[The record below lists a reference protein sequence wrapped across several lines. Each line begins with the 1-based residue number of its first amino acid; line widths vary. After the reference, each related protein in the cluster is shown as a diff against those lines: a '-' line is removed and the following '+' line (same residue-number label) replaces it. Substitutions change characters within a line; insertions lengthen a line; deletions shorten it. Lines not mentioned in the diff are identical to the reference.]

1 MKMRR
6 LDLSNSK
13 MTKLHHKSLIKDVLV
28 IVPLCVS
35 SKMHVKSHIDCKN
48 DTLNLL
54 IARYHGLLHVS
65 KPNVIAASG
74 VNIDLSAAEEKFQ

>member
-1 MKMRR
+1 
-6 LDLSNSK
+6 
-13 MTKLHHKSLIKDVLV
+13 
-28 IVPLCVS
+28 
-35 SKMHVKSHIDCKN
+35 MHVKSHIDCKN

-74 VNIDLSAAEEKFQ
+74 VNIDLSAAEEEFQ